1 MLVIENL
8 SVSVDEKIVLKNVNL
23 TVEKEEIVALLGPN
37 ASGKSSLVKT
47 IMGFPEYKIISGR
60 IIFDGKDITNVP
72 IEERVKLGL
81 AIGFQD
87 PPEVKNVKLRKLLE
101 VLGNKKPEEL
111 IKKLGFHTSI
121 LERDINVGF
130 SGGEK
135 KVSEVIQIL
144 TLNPK
149 FVIFDELDS
158 GLDAQLLYKI
168 VNLLRKW
175 ILENQKSGIFVTHRI
190 DFLNMLKPNY
200 AYVLIQGQ
208 IVCKG
213 DYQQIWN
220 WIKKCGFNVN
230 KCPLAKVCV
239 EKEGESA

>member
-1 MLVIENL
+1 MLKVENL
-8 SVSVDEKIVLKNVNL
+8 TVAVGEKRVLKNVNL
-23 TVEKEEIVALLGPN
+23 SVEKREVVALLGPN
-37 ASGKSSLVKT
+37 ASGKSSLIKT
-47 IMGFPEYKIISGR
+47 IMGFPEYKVLSGK
-60 IIFDGKDITNVP
+60 ILFDGKDITTLP

-101 VLGNKKPEEL
+101 VMGNKKPEEL
-111 IKKLGFHTSI
+111 IDIIGFHKSI

-135 KVSEVIQIL
+135 KVSEVIQIM

-168 VNLLRKW
+168 VNILRNW
-175 ILENQKSGIFVTHRI
+175 IINNEKSGIFVTHRI

-220 WIKKCGFNVN
+220 WIKKCGFNIN
-230 KCPLAKVCV
+230 KCPLAKACV
-239 EKEGESA
+239 EKEKIKS